1 MAANHA
7 QTMQHLYHVAEAAS
21 EDLRA
26 FVACFTADGGACV
39 TAAHNL
45 STSLT
50 AWANACGASCGRL
63 CPMPPVITR
72 CA

>member
-26 FVACFTADGGACV
+26 FVACFTADGGRV
-39 TAAHNL
+39 RQRRSQPVDITDRLGKRLRRFLRQIVPHAA
-45 STSLT
+45 
-50 AWANACGASCGRL
+50 RD
-63 CPMPPVITR
+63 
-72 CA
+72 